1 MPGKGYL
8 FLIPS
13 FNRANSKKVEGG
25 RAREAEAEA
34 EGEEAEGEEVEAEES
49 LKPLREETICL

>member
-25 RAREAEAEA
+25 RAREAEAE
-34 EGEEAEGEEVEAEES
+34 GEEAEGEEVEAEES
-49 LKPLREETICL
+49 LKPLWEETICL